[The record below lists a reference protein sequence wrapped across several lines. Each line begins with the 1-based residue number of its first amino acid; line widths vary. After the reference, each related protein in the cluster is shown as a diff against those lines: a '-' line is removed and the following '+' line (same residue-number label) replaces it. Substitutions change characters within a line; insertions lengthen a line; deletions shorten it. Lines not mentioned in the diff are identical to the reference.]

1 MPITRH
7 HTKHSKY
14 CKPQDTGYCDQ
25 LRKMHAKSITK
36 SIAQGKIVK
45 TFVKLKL
52 ARVLVFHTCNLCLI
66 STRTKMVAC
75 WVSDDLSKIV

>member
-7 HTKHSKY
+7 HTKHSKF

-36 SIAQGKIVK
+36 SIAQGEIVK
-45 TFVKLKL
+45 TFVILMM
-52 ARVLVFHTCNLCLI
+52 AGVLVIHTCNLRLI
-66 STRTKMVAC
+66 
-75 WVSDDLSKIV
+75 